1 MKTVEKAKVVASVW
15 VKEFIQFLAPLTVLP
30 RTTLKN
36 GMNSSFSFN
45 HPGGTHPIIQK
56 RPRQNSQRGKELNKL
71 FPPPPKQKRRSFPYL
86 LSLLLCHPDF
96 LIVHTNSGLYR

>member
-71 FPPPPKQKRRSFPYL
+71 FPPPTPFGTPT
-86 LSLLLCHPDF
+86 D
-96 LIVHTNSGLYR
+96 

>member
-71 FPPPPKQKRRSFPYL
+71 SPPPQTETTIFS
-86 LSLLLCHPDF
+86 LSSVSSSMPPGLSHCAYKLCS
-96 LIVHTNSGLYR
+96 L